1 MVWGD
6 RKPLI
11 AQLLRRRKGAVPVTT
26 QPHEKHRGIAARRA
40 LLAIV
45 RARAE
50 ADLPMPPYQTMAR
63 AIGIS
68 AGQVSRHMAVLM
80 DEGAFTTRC
89 AGMHTRIEEVQQ

>member
-1 MVWGD
+1 M
-6 RKPLI
+6 PI
-11 AQLLRRRKGAVPVTT
+11 N
-26 QPHEKHRGIAARRA
+26 QPKRRGIAARAA

-50 ADLPMPPYQTMAR
+50 ADLPLPPYQTMAR

-89 AGMHTRIEEVQQ
+89 AGMHTRIEEVRL